1 MRCSLGRWIVLEAGF
16 ALAAALCVLPA
27 AESRGQNLIKQIQGA
42 LKVVA
47 PAPAQKDGKA
57 ESGADED
64 TADNVFLPAERL
76 TLQRLSKSRELLEEG
91 RYGEAVRC
99 LGAILDGPEDF
110 FFQPDKKAPI
120 HRSLKAEAQRLIG
133 RMPREGRELYELQY
147 GARARQ
153 MLEEAVAAGDV
164 ARLAEVSRRFFH
176 TRSGYEATL
185 LLGLHHFD
193 HGRPLAGALTL
204 QRLREAPG
212 SSDDFEPVL
221 SLATATCWLQ
231 AGMPEKA
238 REVLVVLRARHPSM
252 KVEVAGR
259 NVPLF
264 AKDSGALDWLVAM
277 VGPQFAAAPAEADRW
292 LMFRGDAARN
302 AATAGSAPLLNMR
315 WRVPSTDDPAVE
327 DILEQLRR
335 VYAEQGT
342 PTLPGLHPLAVDDV
356 VLMRTSRNLVAV
368 DFLTGK
374 RLWEVPVEEAADLAA
389 NGSQAEAPLRQ
400 ASALAAVVGQRIWDD
415 MTYGTISSDGRCVY
429 TIEDLGFGIGP
440 FNTVGFG
447 GGVIQIG
454 IGRNVIGGIRRAGAV
469 QANGLYNR
477 LAAHDIHTGKLT
489 WHLGGPADQFA
500 LRQPETFFLGPPLPL
515 MGQLYVLAE
524 VKGEIRLLA
533 LEAAT
538 GNLAW
543 SQQLAVVEQSIQQDP
558 LRRLAGV
565 SPSYADGVLVC
576 PTSTGAI
583 VGVELATR
591 SLLWGYRYGRERNAN
606 RMGNIVML
614 PFPNG
619 LNRGAQATH
628 RWMDASVCIAEGRIL
643 ATPIESESLHCL
655 SLIDGELLWK
665 QPRQSDLYVACV
677 DQDKVVLVGRN
688 AVRAL
693 RLADGKP
700 AWDGRTVALPE
711 QSAPSGRGFLSND
724 RYYLPL
730 SSAEVACIDLKDGKT
745 LHLSKS
751 RKGSVPGNLVCYK
764 GRVLS
769 QGFDGL
775 DAFYQLDSATADVQR
790 RLKADPGDA
799 EALSLRGEILLD
811 AGKRSEAVACL
822 QRAYALDA
830 EPRTRELLRE
840 SLLEGL
846 RTDFA
851 AYRQRSR
858 DIERLL
864 DDPSQQAGYLRLMA
878 GGLQQ
883 TGELAAAF
891 DHYQKLIDL
900 DSDHRPLDPIGKI
913 LTVRRDRWIQAQ
925 LAALRNEAKDDAAA
939 KIDGAVDTRL
949 KAALAAGSIDELQ
962 RFVDYF
968 GNQPIA
974 ESARDELIRRLR
986 TSGRL
991 LDAELLLWRKARSA
1005 DPPEI
1010 AATTA
1015 SVVDLL
1021 RQSGRNDEAALGYLW
1036 LGRQFADV
1044 VCRDGKNGAQWLGS
1058 LAPDDPVR
1066 QRLDRDGAWPVGK
1079 VEVGAGTSK
1088 TNSTVNGYG
1097 RYALELRGS
1106 PGPFFSDLSIQ
1117 FDQNRRMLIGSDG
1130 LGQERWQVSL
1140 AEDGQQ
1146 QFFAHNRNLT
1156 HIKACGHLLVLAMGF
1171 KIIAVDT
1178 LGADAKGTPRL
1189 LWSQDLTDPGADAAS
1204 LRQLPLQLA
1213 NLPWQLQQ
1221 IQFSHLYN
1229 RASTLGPVTSRY
1241 VCFQRF
1247 RNLTAVDPRTGE
1259 TLWIRHDVPP
1269 GSELFGDDDYV
1280 FVLPPDRPE
1289 ALLLRALDGE
1299 LLGTRKVPR
1308 PEARQLSPNGGEQVI
1323 FSPFDESCIATL
1335 GRQLLLWRIEGG
1347 NRVLSLFDPLE
1358 GRDRWPPRKFAA
1370 GAHAAVVGGEAV
1382 GVFEPDGHFVLLG
1395 LPDGRTIADTRLE
1408 AEKSLAGII
1417 LIESGEQYFLM
1428 THSLPSEANNN
1439 PRPMQP
1445 MPGCSV
1451 KPITRGR
1458 LYAFDRQGRVQ
1469 WPEPV
1474 SIKDQH
1480 FLLNQPDRLPILTF
1494 ACQIYEQRANGQGR
1508 YQVAVLCVDK
1518 RTGRT
1523 VYKGDSTDPTGM
1535 FNIVGDPEKKTVNL
1549 NLQRNMEKRNSV
1561 TLTFTDKPIPPAPAA
1576 GSEPAGAEKGGKTPR
1591 ALWKSIQRAFGRIM
1605 DESGEE
1611 GNPFQQ

>member
-1 MRCSLGRWIVLEAGF
+1 MRCSLGRWIVFEAGF

-27 AESRGQNLIKQIQGA
+27 AESRGQNIIKQIQGA
-42 LKVVA
+42 LKVLVPAPA

-57 ESGADED
+57 EPGAEED
-64 TADNVFLPAERL
+64 TADNVFMPAERL
-76 TLQRLSKSRELLEEG
+76 TLQRLSESRELLEQG

-176 TRSGYEATL
+176 TRSGYQATL

-204 QRLREAPG
+204 QRLREAVG
-212 SSDDFEPVL
+212 GSDDFEPAL

-231 AGMPEKA
+231 DGMPEKA
-238 REVLVVLRARHPSM
+238 REVLVALRARHPSM

-277 VGPQFAAAPAEADRW
+277 VGPQSAAALTEADRW

-315 WRVPSTDDPAVE
+315 WRVPSIDDPAVE

-342 PTLPGLHPLAVDDV
+342 PTLSGLHPLAVDDV
-356 VLMRTSRNLVAV
+356 VLMRTLRTLVAV

-374 RLWEVPVEEAADLAA
+374 RLWEVPAEEAADLAA
-389 NGSQAEAPLRQ
+389 NGSQTEAQQMIQ
-400 ASALAAVVGQRIWDD
+400 ASALAGQRIWDD
-415 MTYGTISSDGRCVY
+415 MTYGTLSSDGRCVY
-429 TIEDLGFGIGP
+429 TIEDLGLGIDTSRIFGAGLVVRIG
-440 FNTVGFG
+440 VKR
-447 GGVIQIG
+447 GVK
-454 IGRNVIGGIRRAGAV
+454 GGIQRAGAG

-489 WHLGGPADQFA
+489 WELGGPADQFA
-500 LRQPETFFLGPPLPL
+500 VRQPETFFLGPPLPL

-543 SQQLAVVEQSIQQDP
+543 SQQLAVVEQSIRQDPP
-558 LRRLAGV
+558 LRRWAGV

-576 PTSTGAI
+576 ATSTGAI

-591 SLLWGYRYGRERNAN
+591 SLLWGYRYDREHNAN
-606 RMGNIVML
+606 RRGNRVML
-614 PFPNG
+614 PLPNG
-619 LNRGAQATH
+619 PNRGAQATH

-655 SLIDGELLWK
+655 SLTDGELLWK

-677 DQDKVVLVGRN
+677 DQDKVVLVGRD

-700 AWDGRTVALPE
+700 AWDGRIVALPE

-751 RKGSVPGNLVCYK
+751 RNGSVPGNLVCYK
-764 GRVLS
+764 GRVIS
-769 QGFDGL
+769 QGLDGL

-790 RLKADPGDA
+790 RLKANPGDA

-851 AYRQRSR
+851 AYRPLSR

-864 DDPSQQAGYLRLMA
+864 DDPSQQVGYLRLMA

-900 DSDHRPLDPIGKI
+900 DSDHRPLDPIGKT
-913 LTVRRDRWIQAQ
+913 LTVRRDCWIQAQ

-939 KIDGAVDTRL
+939 KIDGAVDARL

-991 LDAELLLWRKARSA
+991 LDAEVLLWRKARSA
-1005 DPPEI
+1005 DPPDI
-1010 AATTA
+1010 AAATA

-1021 RQSGRNDEAALGYLW
+1021 RQSGRNEEAALGYRW

-1066 QRLDRDGAWPVGK
+1066 RRLDRDGAWPAGK
-1079 VEVGAGTSK
+1079 VEVEVGAGTAK
-1088 TNSTVNGYG
+1088 NTGY
-1097 RYALELRGS
+1097 RRLALELELRGS
-1106 PGPFFSDLSIQ
+1106 PGPFLSDLSIQ
-1117 FDQNRRMLIGSDG
+1117 FSADRRTIIGTDG

-1140 AEDGQQ
+1140 AEDAQQ
-1146 QFFAHNRNLT
+1146 KAFAYNTQLT
-1156 HIKACGHLLVLAMGF
+1156 DAKACGHLLVLAMGL
-1171 KIIAVDT
+1171 KIVAIDT
-1178 LGADAKGTPRL
+1178 LGADAKGAPRL

-1204 LRQLPLQLA
+1204 LRQLLQVRLQMNPQGQFGLA
-1213 NLPWQLQQ
+1213 Q
-1221 IQFSHLYN
+1221 IQSLSN
-1229 RASTLGPVTSRY
+1229 LKLALGPVTSRY

-1247 RNLTAVDPRTGE
+1247 RNLTAVDPRTGD
-1259 TLWIRHDVPP
+1259 TLWIRHDIPP
-1269 GSELFGDDDYV
+1269 GSKLFGDDDYV

-1308 PEARQLSPNGGEQVI
+1308 PEAQQSSLPNGGKQVI
-1323 FSPFDESCIATL
+1323 FPPFDESCIATL
-1335 GRQLLLWRIEGG
+1335 GRQLLLWRIEGE

-1395 LPDGRTIADTRLE
+1395 LPDGRTIADTKLE
-1408 AEKSLAGII
+1408 AEKSLAEII
-1417 LIESGEQYFLM
+1417 LIESADQYFLM

-1439 PRPMQP
+1439 PRPMQQ
-1445 MPGCSV
+1445 MPVRSS
-1451 KPITRGR
+1451 KLITRGR

-1474 SIKDQH
+1474 SIKDQI

-1494 ACQIYEQRANGQGR
+1494 ARQIYEQRANGQGR
-1508 YQVAVLCVDK
+1508 YQVNVLCIDK

-1523 VYKGDSTDPTGM
+1523 VYKGDFTDLTAI

-1549 NLQRNMEKRNSV
+1549 NLQRNSV

-1611 GNPFQQ
+1611 DNPFQQ